1 MLDVRYE
8 MWDEKGKVFISYPKS
23 HISHQVDKKAISNRQ
38 GDCSMEGESDKNNRV
53 TGAETDESCT
63 ACHQYFDKKDECEG
77 NYVPLTRDEEAILAR
92 MREVKAE
99 VAAVKKRLKEIEG
112 RNGFEIPREGQDR
125 DKTGDDQT
133 LWLEQ
138 NQLMA
143 RLREEWQELDL
154 RRQEAASFRMKILGH
169 EE

>member
-1 MLDVRYE
+1 
-8 MWDEKGKVFISYPKS
+8 
-23 HISHQVDKKAISNRQ
+23 
-38 GDCSMEGESDKNNRV
+38 MEGESDKNN
-53 TGAETDESCT
+53 TGTGVDIDESCT

-99 VAAVKKRLKEIEG
+99 VAAVKKRLKEIEKK
-112 RNGFEIPREGQDR
+112 NGFQTPSKGQDI
-125 DKTGDDQT
+125 DKVGDDQA

-143 RLREEWQELDL
+143 ALRAEWRELD
-154 RRQEAASFRMKILGH
+154 RKRQEAASFRMKILGH
-169 EE
+169 ED

>member
-1 MLDVRYE
+1 MT
-8 MWDEKGKVFISYPKS
+8 
-23 HISHQVDKKAISNRQ
+23 DKQNKN
-38 GDCSMEGESDKNNRV
+38 GDAAQLETGENCV
-53 TGAETDESCT
+53 

-92 MREVKAE
+92 MRKVKAE

-112 RNGFEIPREGQDR
+112 KNDFQIPKEGHDR
-125 DKTGDDQT
+125 DKVGDDQE

-138 NQLMA
+138 NRIMA
-143 RLREEWQELDL
+143 KLREEWQALDL
-154 RRQEAASFRMKILGH
+154 KRQEAASFRMKILGH

>member
-1 MLDVRYE
+1 MPTE
-8 MWDEKGKVFISYPKS
+8 SEK
-23 HISHQVDKKAISNRQ
+23 SN
-38 GDCSMEGESDKNNRV
+38 GGSGTE
-53 TGAETDESCT
+53 TGESCT
-63 ACHQYFDKKDECEG
+63 ACHQYFNKKDECEG

-99 VAAVKKRLKEIEG
+99 VAEVKKRLKEIEG
-112 RNGFEIPREGQDR
+112 KNGFRIPRQGQGR
-125 DKTGDDQT
+125 DKVGDDQA

-143 RLREEWQELDL
+143 VLRQEWQELDL
-154 RRQEAASFRMKILGH
+154 KRQEAATFRMKLLGH

>member
-1 MLDVRYE
+1 MFKIKD
-8 MWDEKGKVFISYPKS
+8 
-23 HISHQVDKKAISNRQ
+23 
-38 GDCSMEGESDKNNRV
+38 GDDHMPSESDKNNSV
-53 TGAETDESCT
+53 NGADIEEFCT
-63 ACHQYFDKKDECEG
+63 TCHQYFDKEDECWG

-99 VAAVKKRLKEIEG
+99 VAAVKKRLKEIED

-125 DKTGDDQT
+125 DKVGDDQA

-143 RLREEWQELDL
+143 TLREEWQELDL
-154 RRQEAASFRMKILGH
+154 KRQEAASFRMKILGH
-169 EE
+169 ED

>member
-1 MLDVRYE
+1 MY
-8 MWDEKGKVFISYPKS
+8 DEKGKVFISHPKS

-38 GDCSMEGESDKNNRV
+38 GDCFMEGESDKNN
-53 TGAETDESCT
+53 GLSGDDIDEFCT
-63 ACHQYFDKKDECEG
+63 TCHQYFDKEDECWG
-77 NYVPLTRDEEAILAR
+77 NYVPLTRDEEAILAQ
-92 MREVKAE
+92 MREVKAK

-112 RNGFEIPREGQDR
+112 KKGFEIPREKQDR
-125 DKTGDDQT
+125 GEVGHDQA

-143 RLREEWQELDL
+143 TLREEWQELDL

-169 EE
+169 ED

>member
-1 MLDVRYE
+1 
-8 MWDEKGKVFISYPKS
+8 
-23 HISHQVDKKAISNRQ
+23 
-38 GDCSMEGESDKNNRV
+38 MESRSDNNNGV
-53 TGAETDESCT
+53 PEADNGESCT
-63 ACHQYFDKKDECEG
+63 ACHQYFNKKDECEG

-112 RNGFEIPREGQDR
+112 KNGFQIPREGQDS
-125 DKTGDDQT
+125 DKASDDQT
-133 LWLEQ
+133 IWLEQ

-143 RLREEWQELDL
+143 ALRDEWQELDL
-154 RRQEAASFRMKILGH
+154 KRQEAASFRMKLLGH